1 MKASNKRRNK
11 MNKDELK
18 TILDNHEK
26 WLNDI
31 EGGEQANLS
40 RADLREADLRG
51 ANLSRANLREAN
63 LREADLRE
71 ANLSGVDLREADLSR
86 ADLSGANLSRADL
99 SGANLS
105 RANLREANLREADL
119 REANLSRVDLREADL
134 RGADLRKA
142 DLRFLCSADGKI
154 IATMNAGKYQV
165 VVSKEKIAIDCQ
177 FHTVKQWKSFSDK
190 QISQM
195 DDGAVEWWGKW
206 KDLVISFHEN
216 IFGGDE

>member
-31 EGGEQANLS
+31 EGGERANLS
-40 RADLREADLRG
+40 GADLRG
-51 ANLSRANLREAN
+51 ADLRGADLSG
-63 LREADLRE
+63 ADLRE
-71 ANLSGVDLREADLSR
+71 ANLSGADLRG
-86 ADLSGANLSRADL
+86 ADLSG
-99 SGANLS
+99 
-105 RANLREANLREADL
+105 ADL
-119 REANLSRVDLREADL
+119 REANLYGADL
-134 RGADLRKA
+134 RGADLSGA
-142 DLRFLCSADGKI
+142 DLRFLHSADGKI

-165 VVSKEKIAIDCQ
+165 VVSKEKIAIGCQ
-177 FHTVKQWKSFSDK
+177 FHTVKQWKSFSDE
-190 QISQM
+190 QISKM
-195 DDGAVEWWGKW
+195 DVGAVEWWGKW